1 MRRIKAVV
9 DDFILP
15 APLAI
20 VCKSQRESQQRPQLL
35 VHGKKAERDRQNV
48 SLVKNVHE
56 IADQDGVMLVIQPQI
71 HGCKAHH
78 RHDHNGCQI
87 PQQLR
92 KTIPISAAGMF
103 LWF

>member
-71 HGCKAHH
+71 HSCKAHH

-92 KTIPISAAGMF
+92 KTIHFFS
-103 LWF
+103 